1 MIYFKLPLLS
11 LLLMS
16 LMSFTHH
23 ALAADCKSII
33 TTSNKKLSWTIMDG
47 KGTKIATG
55 RIIISKVTEDGY
67 FETRHSAG
75 NNPAMSFYGGFD
87 GERMMYLNTDYQE
100 LWVGRCDGNK
110 IVGKVKDS
118 NFEISLP

>member
-33 TTSNKKLSWTIMDG
+33 MTTNKKLSWTIMDG
-47 KGTKIATG
+47 SGAKIATG
-55 RIIISKVTEDGY
+55 RIIISKVTDDGY

-75 NNPAMSFYGGFD
+75 NNPAMSFYGGFH
-87 GERMMYLNTDYQE
+87 GTNLMYLNPDYQE
-100 LWVGRCDGNK
+100 LWVGECIGNK
-110 IVGKVKDS
+110 VIGTVKNS
-118 NFEISLP
+118 KFEISLP